1 MKKKNKF
8 VTHDKSEDFGVF
20 NATIITRKH
29 PDLNFGQTDSILGV
43 NNFSEEVVFKA
54 HGDSKK
60 YNLHYT
66 QIWPDA
72 HAYNYEDRNKALDF
86 LVKNNL

>member
-8 VTHDKSEDFGVF
+8 VTHNKSEDFAVF

-29 PDLNFGQTDSILGV
+29 PDLNFGQTGSILGV
-43 NNFSEEVVFKA
+43 NNFNVEVVFKA

-60 YNLHYT
+60 YNLYYK
-66 QIWPDA
+66 QIWPYA
-72 HAYNYEDRNKALDF
+72 HAYNYEDRNKTLDF
-86 LVKNNL
+86 LADNNL

>member
-8 VTHDKSEDFGVF
+8 VTHNKSDDFGVF

-29 PDLNFGQTDSILGV
+29 SDLNFGQTGSILGV
-43 NNFSEEVVFKA
+43 NNFSDEVVFQA

-60 YNLHYT
+60 YNLHYK
-66 QIWPDA
+66 QIWPYA
-72 HAYNYEDRNKALDF
+72 WAYNYEDRNKALDF
-86 LVKNNL
+86 LADNNL

>member
-8 VTHDKSEDFGVF
+8 VMHNKSEDFAVF

-29 PDLNFGQTDSILGV
+29 PVLNFGQTGSILGV
-43 NNFSEEVVFKA
+43 NNFSDEVVFKA

-66 QIWPDA
+66 QIWPQTK
-72 HAYNYEDRNKALDF
+72 AYNYEDRNKALDF
-86 LVKNNL
+86 LVHNNL

>member
-29 PDLNFGQTDSILGV
+29 PDLNFGQTGSILCV
-43 NNFSEEVVFKA
+43 NNFFEEEVFKA

-66 QIWPDA
+66 QIWPAA